1 MNCSFMPYKVLFR
14 HKVEYYLFALGVW
27 LANHLPARFIDGLS
41 GAIWRVL
48 APRLHRHRR
57 AIINLEAAMPELSIS
72 DREALLDR
80 MWDNLGRTS
89 VEALALHKI
98 ADDPNAVTLSFSED
112 VIAIMKSEQPAIFVS
127 LHMGNWE
134 VPALAA
140 EKYGKPLIGVYQKIL
155 NPLIDQEVHN
165 LRARF
170 YKGGLYSKG
179 LETITKV
186 RRGIANGYSIAIMA
200 DLRDSHGVFVDF
212 FNLPTSVTTF
222 PALLSRL
229 YNMPIVAIRAIRTG
243 SRKFQI
249 EAMKLELDRLPNR
262 DDEIIS
268 NTKSIQSQFELWI
281 REDPALWLWGH
292 RRWKLDTLNK

>member
-1 MNCSFMPYKVLFR
+1 MPDQILFR

-41 GAIWRVL
+41 AAIWRVL

-57 AIINLEAAMPELSIS
+57 AITNLKAAMPELTIS
-72 DREALLDR
+72 DREAVLDR

-155 NPLIDQEVHN
+155 NPLIDQAVHN

-186 RRGIANGYSIAIMA
+186 RRGITNGYSIAIMA
-200 DLRDSHGVFVDF
+200 DLRDSHGAFVDF

-229 YNMPIVAIRAIRTG
+229 YNMPIVAIRAIRTDD
-243 SRKFQI
+243 RKFQI
-249 EAMKLELDRLPNR
+249 DAVKLDLHRLSDR
-262 DDEIIS
+262 DEEILE
-268 NTKSIQSQFELWI
+268 NTKRIQSQFERWI
-281 REDPALWLWGH
+281 REDPSLWLWGH
-292 RRWKLDTLNK
+292 RRWNFDVPKK

>member
-1 MNCSFMPYKVLFR
+1 MNCSFMPNKVLFR

-41 GAIWRVL
+41 AAIWRVL

-57 AIINLEAAMPELSIS
+57 AITNLKAAMPELTIS
-72 DREALLDR
+72 DREAVLDR

-98 ADDPNAVTLSFSED
+98 ADDPNAVTLSFSEE

-155 NPLIDQEVHN
+155 NPLIDQAVHN

-186 RRGIANGYSIAIMA
+186 RRGITNGYSIAIMA
-200 DLRDSHGVFVDF
+200 DLRDSHGAFVDF

-229 YNMPIVAIRAIRTG
+229 YNMPIVAIRAIRTDG
-243 SRKFQI
+243 RKFQI
-249 EAMKLELDRLPNR
+249 DAVKLDLHRLSDR
-262 DDEIIS
+262 DKEILE
-268 NTKSIQSQFELWI
+268 NTKRIQSQFERWI
-281 REDPALWLWGH
+281 REDPSLWLWGH
-292 RRWKLDTLNK
+292 RRWNFK

>member
-1 MNCSFMPYKVLFR
+1 MPNKVLFR

-41 GAIWRVL
+41 AAIWRVL

-57 AIINLEAAMPELSIS
+57 AITNLKAAMPELTIS
-72 DREALLDR
+72 DREAVLDR

-155 NPLIDQEVHN
+155 NPLIDQAVHN

-200 DLRDSHGVFVDF
+200 DLRDSHGAFVDF

-229 YNMPIVAIRAIRTG
+229 YNMPIVAIRAIRTDG
-243 SRKFQI
+243 RKFQI
-249 EAMKLELDRLPNR
+249 DAVKLDLHRLSDR
-262 DDEIIS
+262 DEEILE
-268 NTKSIQSQFELWI
+268 NTKRIQSQFEHWI
-281 REDPALWLWGH
+281 REDPSLWLWGH
-292 RRWKLDTLNK
+292 RRWNFK

>member
-1 MNCSFMPYKVLFR
+1 MPDQILFR

-27 LANHLPARFIDGLS
+27 LANHLPARFIDGFS
-41 GAIWRVL
+41 AAIWRFL

-57 AIINLEAAMPELSIS
+57 AITNLKAAMPELTIS
-72 DREALLDR
+72 DREAVLDR
-80 MWDNLGRTS
+80 MWENLGRTS

-98 ADDPNAVTLSFSED
+98 ADDPNAVTLSFSEE

-155 NPLIDQEVHN
+155 NPLIDQAVHN

-186 RRGIANGYSIAIMA
+186 RRGITNGYSIAIMA
-200 DLRDSHGVFVDF
+200 DLRDSHGAFVDF

-229 YNMPIVAIRAIRTG
+229 YNMPIVAIRAIRTDG
-243 SRKFQI
+243 RKFQI
-249 EAMKLELDRLPNR
+249 DAVKLDLHRLSDR
-262 DDEIIS
+262 DKEILE
-268 NTKSIQSQFELWI
+268 NTKRIQSQFERWI
-281 REDPALWLWGH
+281 REDPSLWLWGH
-292 RRWKLDTLNK
+292 RRWNFK

>member
-1 MNCSFMPYKVLFR
+1 MPNKVLFR

-41 GAIWRVL
+41 AAIWRVL

-57 AIINLEAAMPELSIS
+57 AITNLKAAMPELTIS
-72 DREALLDR
+72 DREAVLDR

-155 NPLIDQEVHN
+155 NPLIDQAVHN

-200 DLRDSHGVFVDF
+200 DLRDSHGAFVDF

-229 YNMPIVAIRAIRTG
+229 YNMPIVAIRAIRTDG
-243 SRKFQI
+243 RKFQI
-249 EAMKLELDRLPNR
+249 DAVKLDLHRLSDR
-262 DDEIIS
+262 DEEILE
-268 NTKSIQSQFELWI
+268 NTKRIQSQFERWI
-281 REDPALWLWGH
+281 REDPSLWLWGH
-292 RRWKLDTLNK
+292 RRWNF